1 MGGASR
7 AGSARGRSAS
17 SERGAFRSLNVI
29 GTRVS
34 LWPAWKEPRVRMPPI
49 STSVVEGVSWTF
61 MLKRCTGG
69 VARARASLAS
79 FDMETSCG
87 NFLEGTGI
95 VFFCLITSYN

>member
-34 LWPAWKEPRVRMPPI
+34 LWPAWKEPRVRMPPT

-69 VARARASLAS
+69 VARTRSLV
-79 FDMETSCG
+79 METSCG
-87 NFLEGTGI
+87 NFLEGGGI